1 MTATPPIQA
10 KRVKTVEST
19 DPSVPAFADGTVV
32 GEVIVGIV
40 LWADTAT
47 DVVAILIG
55 VRLTAA
61 AKGVI
66 TVAASF
72 MGMVL
77 LLVVMAK

>member
-1 MTATPPIQA
+1 MG
-10 KRVKTVEST
+10 ST
-19 DPSVPAFADGTVV
+19 DPSVPAFAGGTVV
-32 GEVIVGIV
+32 GEVIAGII
-40 LWADTAT
+40 LWAVTATT

-77 LLVVMAK
+77 LRVVMAKYEKLGVVAV

>member
-1 MTATPPIQA
+1 MGSI
-10 KRVKTVEST
+10 

-32 GEVIVGIV
+32 GKVIAGIV

-66 TVAASF
+66 AVAASF
-72 MGMVL
+72 MGVL
-77 LLVVMAK
+77 LLRVVMAKYEKPGIVAVK